1 MLNAFAILVGFQL
14 VGESLHRIFSLW
26 VPGPVIGMF
35 LLASFL
41 LRKPSALSE
50 PLISTTHVLLQC
62 LGLLFVPA
70 GVGVIGNLNLIG
82 REWIPILV
90 GLVGS
95 TFLSLFVTAYVMH
108 WISSPST
115 VAVAAPIFSDGK
127 EVQGSQS

>member
-1 MLNAFAILVGFQL
+1 MLNAFAILLGFQL

-35 LLASFL
+35 LLALLL

-50 PLISTTHVLLQC
+50 PLVSTTRVLLQC
-62 LGLLFVPA
+62 LGLFFVPA

-108 WISSPST
+108 RISSPSRVT
-115 VAVAAPIFSDGK
+115 ASILSDGK

>member
-1 MLNAFAILVGFQL
+1 MLKAFAILLGCQL

-26 VPGPVIGMF
+26 VPGPVIGMY
-35 LLASFL
+35 LLAL
-41 LRKPSALSE
+41 LLSGKPSALSE
-50 PLISTTHVLLQC
+50 PLVSTTRVLLQF

-90 GLVGS
+90 ALVGS

-108 WISSPST
+108 RISSPSK
-115 VAVAAPIFSDGK
+115 AAASILSDGK

>member
-1 MLNAFAILVGFQL
+1 MLNAFAILLGFQL
-14 VGESLHRIFSLW
+14 VGECLHRIFSLW

-41 LRKPSALSE
+41 SRKPSSLSE
-50 PLISTTHVLLQC
+50 PLVSTTHALLQC

-95 TFLSLFVTAYVMH
+95 TFLSLFVTAYIMH
-108 WISSPST
+108 RMPSR
-115 VAVAAPIFSDGK
+115 VAVAAPILSDGK
-127 EVQGSQS
+127 EVQGSPS

>member
-1 MLNAFAILVGFQL
+1 MLKVFAILLGCQL
-14 VGESLHRIFSLW
+14 AGEFLHRIFSLW

-35 LLASFL
+35 LLALLL

-50 PLISTTHVLLQC
+50 PLVSTTRVLLQC
-62 LGLLFVPA
+62 LGLFFVPA
-70 GVGVIGNLNLIG
+70 GVGVIGNFNLIG

-108 WISSPST
+108 RISSPSRVT
-115 VAVAAPIFSDGK
+115 ASILSDGK

>member
-1 MLNAFAILVGFQL
+1 MLKSFAILLGCQL
-14 VGESLHRIFSLW
+14 VGEFLHRIFSLW

-35 LLASFL
+35 LLAL
-41 LRKPSALSE
+41 LLVGKPSALSD
-50 PLISTTHVLLQC
+50 PLVSTTRRLLQC

-108 WISSPST
+108 WTSSPSK
-115 VAVAAPIFSDGK
+115 VAASVLSDGK
-127 EVQGSQS
+127 EVQESQS

>member
-1 MLNAFAILVGFQL
+1 MLNAFAILLGFQL
-14 VGESLHRIFSLW
+14 VGECLHRIFSLW

-35 LLASFL
+35 ILASFL
-41 LRKPSALSE
+41 SRKPSSLSE
-50 PLISTTHVLLQC
+50 PLVSTTHALLEC

-95 TFLSLFVTAYVMH
+95 TFLSLLVTAYIMH
-108 WISSPST
+108 RMPSR
-115 VAVAAPIFSDGK
+115 VAVAAPILSDGK

>member
-1 MLNAFAILVGFQL
+1 MLKAFAMLLGCQL
-14 VGESLHRIFSLW
+14 IGEFLHRIFSLW

-35 LLASFL
+35 LLAL
-41 LRKPSALSE
+41 LLVGKPSALSE
-50 PLISTTHVLLQC
+50 PLVSTSRALLQC

-70 GVGVIGNLNLIG
+70 GVGVVGNLSLIG

-108 WISSPST
+108 RISSLSN
-115 VAVAAPIFSDGK
+115 VAASILSDGK
-127 EVQGSQS
+127 EFQESKS

>member
-1 MLNAFAILVGFQL
+1 MLKVFAILLGCQL
-14 VGESLHRIFSLW
+14 AGEFLHRIFSLW

-35 LLASFL
+35 LLALFL

-50 PLISTTHVLLQC
+50 PLVSTTRVLLQC

-82 REWIPILV
+82 REWIPIIV

-108 WISSPST
+108 RISSPSK
-115 VAVAAPIFSDGK
+115 VAASVLSDGK
-127 EVQGSQS
+127 EVQESQS

>member
-1 MLNAFAILVGFQL
+1 MLKAFAILLGCQL

-26 VPGPVIGMF
+26 VPGPVIGML
-35 LLASFL
+35 LLAML
-41 LRKPSALSE
+41 LVRMPSALSE
-50 PLISTTHVLLQC
+50 PLVSTTRRLLQC
-62 LGLLFVPA
+62 LGLFFVPA

-82 REWIPILV
+82 REWFPILV

-108 WISSPST
+108 RISSPSRVT
-115 VAVAAPIFSDGK
+115 ASILSEGK

>member
-1 MLNAFAILVGFQL
+1 MLNAFAILLGFQL
-14 VGESLHRIFSLW
+14 IGESLHRIFSLW

-41 LRKPSALSE
+41 SRKPSSLSE
-50 PLISTTHVLLQC
+50 PLVSTTHALLQC

-95 TFLSLFVTAYVMH
+95 TFLSLFVTAYIMH
-108 WISSPST
+108 RMPSR
-115 VAVAAPIFSDGK
+115 VAVAAPILSDGK
-127 EVQGSQS
+127 KVQGSPS

>member
-1 MLNAFAILVGFQL
+1 MLNAFAILLGFQL
-14 VGESLHRIFSLW
+14 VGECLHRIFSLW
-26 VPGPVIGMF
+26 VSGPVIGMF

-41 LRKPSALSE
+41 SRKPSSLSE
-50 PLISTTHVLLQC
+50 PLVSTTHALLQC

-95 TFLSLFVTAYVMH
+95 TFLSLFVTAYIMH
-108 WISSPST
+108 RMPSR
-115 VAVAAPIFSDGK
+115 VAVAAPILSDGK

>member
-1 MLNAFAILVGFQL
+1 MLKVFAILLGCQL
-14 VGESLHRIFSLW
+14 VGEFLHRIFSLW

-35 LLASFL
+35 LLALLL

-50 PLISTTHVLLQC
+50 PLVSTTRVLLQC
-62 LGLLFVPA
+62 LGLFFVPA

-108 WISSPST
+108 RISSPFRVTAS
-115 VAVAAPIFSDGK
+115 ILSDGK

>member
-1 MLNAFAILVGFQL
+1 MLKAFAVLLGCQL

-35 LLASFL
+35 LLALLL
-41 LRKPSALSE
+41 LRKPSAIPEALV
-50 PLISTTHVLLQC
+50 STTRVLLQL

-90 GLVGS
+90 ALVGS

-108 WISSPST
+108 RISSPSR
-115 VAVAAPIFSDGK
+115 VAVAASILSDGK
-127 EVQGSQS
+127 GVQGSQS

>member
-1 MLNAFAILVGFQL
+1 MLKVFAILLGCQL
-14 VGESLHRIFSLW
+14 VGELLHRIFSLW

-35 LLASFL
+35 LLAL
-41 LRKPSALSE
+41 LLLPKPSALSE
-50 PLISTTHVLLQC
+50 PLVSTTRVLLQC
-62 LGLLFVPA
+62 LGLFFVPA

-108 WISSPST
+108 RISSPSRVT
-115 VAVAAPIFSDGK
+115 ASILSDGK

>member
-1 MLNAFAILVGFQL
+1 MLKAFAMLLGCQL
-14 VGESLHRIFSLW
+14 IGEFLHRIFSLW

-35 LLASFL
+35 LLAL
-41 LRKPSALSE
+41 LLVGKPSPLSE
-50 PLISTTHVLLQC
+50 PLISTSRALLQC

-70 GVGVIGNLNLIG
+70 GVGVVGNLNLIG

-108 WISSPST
+108 RISSLSK
-115 VAVAAPIFSDGK
+115 VAASILPDGK
-127 EVQGSQS
+127 EFQESKS

>member
-1 MLNAFAILVGFQL
+1 MLNAFAILLGFQL
-14 VGESLHRIFSLW
+14 VGECLHRIFSLW

-41 LRKPSALSE
+41 SRKPSSLSE
-50 PLISTTHVLLQC
+50 PLVSTTHALLQC

-95 TFLSLFVTAYVMH
+95 TFLSLFVTAYIMH
-108 WISSPST
+108 RMPSR
-115 VAVAAPIFSDGK
+115 VAVAAPILSDGK
-127 EVQGSQS
+127 KVQGSPS

>member
-1 MLNAFAILVGFQL
+1 MLKAFAMLLGCQL
-14 VGESLHRIFSLW
+14 VGEFLHRIFSLW

-35 LLASFL
+35 LLAL
-41 LRKPSALSE
+41 LLVGKPSALSE
-50 PLISTTHVLLQC
+50 PLVSTSRALLQC

-108 WISSPST
+108 RISSPSK
-115 VAVAAPIFSDGK
+115 VATSILSDGK
-127 EVQGSQS
+127 EVQESQS

>member
-1 MLNAFAILVGFQL
+1 MLNAFAILLGFQL
-14 VGESLHRIFSLW
+14 IGESLHRIFSLW

-41 LRKPSALSE
+41 SRKPSSLSE
-50 PLISTTHVLLQC
+50 PLVSTTHAVLQC

-95 TFLSLFVTAYVMH
+95 TFLSLFVTAYIMH
-108 WISSPST
+108 RMPSR
-115 VAVAAPIFSDGK
+115 VAVAAPILSDGK
-127 EVQGSQS
+127 KVQGSPS